1 MSNYAR
7 SFDATRF
14 DFENKGFIPEP
25 DKARPTFFY
34 KDALDAKGDLVKKEM
49 IKISSPGESL
59 SVYGGPVRECD
70 RQRFS
75 KAYEAFI
82 KGEELMDGT
91 PLSKWGDV
99 ASTIEF
105 MSQLRA
111 YGFQT
116 VEDIANMT
124 DGAERLF
131 HGSQVWKKKAQ
142 VFLAEQNRIKS
153 IQELEAKESAKD
165 TELADLRQRL
175 AALEA
180 PKKRGR
186 PKKVA

>member
-7 SFDATRF
+7 SFDTTRF

-34 KDALDAKGDLVKKEM
+34 KDALDEKGDLVKKEM
-49 IKISSPGESL
+49 IKISSPGES
-59 SVYGGPVRECD
+59 
-70 RQRFS
+70 
-75 KAYEAFI
+75 
-82 KGEELMDGT
+82 
-91 PLSKWGDV
+91 LSKWGDV

-142 VFLAEQNRIKS
+142 VFLAEQNRMKS
-153 IQELEAKESAKD
+153 IQEFEAKESAKD